1 MISSPIPSSFNVFF
15 IVRIIRRVRE
25 ARGASSEPN
34 TIKHESTVVPRTVNS
49 TINNKEEQGDNNEST
64 DTTGSGIRLP

>member
-1 MISSPIPSSFNVFF
+1 M
-15 IVRIIRRVRE
+15 RQE
-25 ARGASSEPN
+25 ASSEPN
-34 TIKHESTVVPRTVNS
+34 TIKRESTVVPRTVNS